1 MQHFL
6 LFQVG
11 DNQQRIYQCQYAL
24 LQYLAIYNLKP
35 PADTGILLY
44 TAYPAEFDAYTSFF
58 PSFTMSQAPIAPK
71 AAILQQALQ
80 EHNGNILYCDT
91 DVYPIKP
98 LTPVFQ
104 TIEKGKAYLLL
115 KQWQKETTL
124 VKTLLE
130 EYEKKIRK
138 RKSQAPKET
147 ALQPAVIGVNHI
159 HIPQLQKA
167 TSLIHTPTTD
177 VSFEQIE
184 SWALQEAFDTAKSNA
199 SWSSFATYQS
209 SAAFKELLPVFF
221 QRNAEESIP
230 NLVKLVHHLNAQQIQ
245 QEEEQ
250 YQQQAFYK
258 KWLDKFT
265 GKGWSTERYKKKF

>member
-11 DNQQRIYQCQYAL
+11 DNRQRIYQCQYAL

-35 PADTGILLY
+35 PADTGVVLY
-44 TAYPAEFDAYTSFF
+44 TTRPSEFDAYTSFF
-58 PSFTMSQAPIAPK
+58 PSFTMRQAPETPK
-71 AAILQQALQ
+71 AALLQQTLQ
-80 EHNGNILYCDT
+80 EHNGNIIYCDT

-98 LTPVFQ
+98 LATVFQ

-115 KQWQKETTL
+115 KQWNKENTL
-124 VKTLLE
+124 VKTLLS
-130 EYEKKIRK
+130 EYEKKIRG
-138 RKSQAPKET
+138 RKAHAPKEVAT
-147 ALQPAVIGVNHI
+147 LPAVIGVNHI
-159 HIPQLQKA
+159 HVPQLQKA
-167 TSLIHTPTTD
+167 TALIHTPTTD
-177 VSFEQIE
+177 ATFEQVE
-184 SWALQEAFDTAKSNA
+184 SKAFQEAFEKGNT
-199 SWSSFATYQS
+199 SWTSFATYQS

-230 NLVKLVHHLNAQQIQ
+230 NLVKLVHHLDAQQIQ

-250 YQQQAFYK
+250 YQHQAFYK

-265 GKGWSTERYKKKF
+265 GKGWIERYKKKF